1 MEIKGKVA
9 LVTGAASGIGRATA
23 LALSHEGARVA
34 VADIDTAGGEETV
47 RQLQKS
53 GGEAVFVQADVS
65 TPAGIEAMFADV
77 KRAYE
82 RVDIVHNNAGIM
94 TMDIPGWPDA
104 SLERIHLVTN
114 VNAAGVMMGTRQAIA
129 EMGEHGGVIVNTAS
143 IAALG
148 PLPNDP
154 IYAATKAAVV
164 RFTESCEPLAK
175 SHGVR
180 VNAVLPA
187 MVDTPIIRKTG
198 DGKTPAAWLKPM
210 IDSTR
215 MLEPEAIA
223 EAVLDF
229 VRDDSLA
236 GECRV
241 VRPPD

>member
-1 MEIKGKVA
+1 MEIRGKVA

-23 LALSHEGARVA
+23 LALAREGARLG
-34 VADIDTAGGEETV
+34 VADIDTEGGEETV
-47 RQLQKS
+47 RRIQEA
-53 GGEAVFVQADVS
+53 GGEAVFISADVS

-77 KRAYE
+77 KRAYD

-94 TMDIPGWPDA
+94 TMDTPGWPNA
-104 SLERIHLVTN
+104 ALERIHLVMN

-129 EMGEHGGVIVNTAS
+129 EMRENGGAIVNTAS

-154 IYAATKAAVV
+154 IYAASKAAVV

-187 MVDTPIIRKTG
+187 MVDTPILRKTG
-198 DGKTPAAWLKPM
+198 DGKKPAAWLQPL
-210 IDSTR
+210 IDTTR
-215 MLEPEAIA
+215 MLKPEAIA

-229 VRDDSLA
+229 VRDDSLV

-241 VRPPD
+241 VSPPD